1 MDRRTFIRLASSGLL
16 AVPFGTLAQG
26 KVSAR
31 VGWVAIAPI
40 PSNMAVF
47 REAMRQRGYR
57 EGENLLIEERYARTM
72 DEFATVIAEL
82 VRLKV
87 DVIVTTGGVASQEA
101 KRAAPNSPIVFLT
114 TDPVG
119 SGLIASLS
127 RPGGN
132 LTGVA
137 IITQDFNAKRVEII
151 VNMVPHARKLAA
163 LGDESGALR
172 ANLVRAFWYESE
184 AAARRYGVQLTP
196 KIGIRSIEQVDDAFS
211 AATRAGAGAMLTIS
225 SSYFNAYKGRVVA
238 SAARSR
244 LPTIYEH
251 RDFVESGGLVSYGP
265 DLRDAG
271 RLAASYV
278 DRILKGA
285 KPGDLPVEQLSKVE
299 LVINQTTAKALDLEI
314 PQSLLLR
321 ADEIIQ

>member
-1 MDRRTFIRLASSGLL
+1 MDRRTFIRMASSGLL
-16 AVPFGTLAQG
+16 AVPLATLAQG
-26 KVSAR
+26 EVTAR

-40 PSNMAVF
+40 QSNMAVF

-57 EGENLLIEERYARTM
+57 EGRNLLIEERYASTVN
-72 DEFATVIAEL
+72 EFAAVIAEL

-87 DVIVTTGGVASQEA
+87 DVIVTTGGVASWEA
-101 KRAAPNSPIVFLT
+101 KRAAPNKPIVFLT

-151 VNMVPHARKLAA
+151 VDMVPHARKLAA
-163 LGDESGALR
+163 LGDESGALSP
-172 ANLVRAFWYESE
+172 NLQRAFWDESE

-211 AATRAGAGAMLTIS
+211 AAVRAGSGAMLTIS
-225 SSYFNAYKGRVVA
+225 SSYFNAYKERVIGA
-238 SAARSR
+238 AARSR
-244 LPTIYEH
+244 LPTVYEH

-278 DRILKGA
+278 DKILKGTQPA
-285 KPGDLPVEQLSKVE
+285 DLPVEQLSKVE
-299 LVINQTTAKALDLEI
+299 LVINQSTAKTLGLTI
-314 PQSLLLR
+314 PQDLRLR